1 MKKLFILFILI
12 TNCAFMKAPMNSKE
26 FDESV
31 LARYEQL
38 VKEEI
43 YFDIYDEVLIKLKE
57 FEGLRLTAYADAGG
71 KSIGYGHHIRSF
83 ERISAVITEEYAEA
97 LLRIDFEKAIRVVEN
112 NTNFNRYDNPE
123 KVLAL
128 ANFVFNLGSGNFQNS
143 TMLKNIKAGKP
154 IDNEIVRWN
163 KVKRGDEVLTYSH
176 LTMRRNYELN
186 LYNRA

>member
-38 VKEEI
+38 VKEKI
-43 YFDIYDEVLIKLKE
+43 YFDIYDEVLNQLKE
-57 FEGLRLTAYADAGG
+57 FEGLRLTAYVDAGG
-71 KSIGYGHHIRSF
+71 KAIGYGHHIKSYEKF
-83 ERISAVITEEYAEA
+83 PILITEEQAEA
-97 LLRIDFEKAIRVVEN
+97 LLRIDFEQAIRIVEE

-143 TMLKNIKAGKP
+143 TMLKNIKSGIP

-163 KVKRGDEVLTYSH
+163 KVTVNGEKVAHSH